1 MASTRGGAPRRLVVL
16 GGSGASTTELA
27 DAIAAWP
34 GGSGR
39 RPVLAVILHGRSR
52 EKLALVADAFRA
64 RLGDAARDVDVMA
77 SSDLE
82 RALEGADVV
91 LNQVRIGGL
100 AARAFDETFPRAFGI
115 PGEETMGPG
124 GAANAMRTVPALAP
138 VWDLIA
144 RRAPGVTVLNL
155 TNPSGVVVAAAARA
169 FGLTFISVCDS
180 PIALTG
186 AIADRLAIDLT
197 AARDRYVGCNHL
209 GWWAPADGAE
219 LARLADLAVG
229 LEAQEVA
236 VAGALP
242 APYARYYLAPEPI
255 LTAQTAE
262 PPRAEQLRALEARQL
277 AAYAAGEEGAAGAPR
292 RGAVWY
298 STAVVPFLDAWWN
311 GSPAPQILGLVSDGS
326 IPGIP
331 AGVVAER
338 SVDLARPGTLE
349 PRGAPNLPPYPA
361 SVLARHAAYESLMVE
376 ALAGGASRPALVRAL
391 AANPMVRSLGQAAA
405 LVDQIL
411 ATSPRG

>member
-1 MASTRGGAPRRLVVL
+1 MASTKGSPNRRLVVL

-34 GGSGR
+34 DGSVR
-39 RPVLAVILHGRSR
+39 RPALTVTLHGRSR
-52 EKLALVADAFRA
+52 DKLALVAEAFKV
-64 RLGDAARDVDVMA
+64 RLGDLARDVEVQA

-82 RALEGADVV
+82 RALDGADVV

-124 GAANAMRTVPALAP
+124 GAANAMRTVPALAR
-138 VWDLIA
+138 VWEVVA
-144 RRAPGVTVLNL
+144 RRAPGAAVANL

-169 FGLTFISVCDS
+169 FGLRLVSVCDS
-180 PIALTG
+180 PISLTG
-186 AIADRLAIDLT
+186 AIAERVAIDLT
-197 AARDRYVGCNHL
+197 AARDRYLGCNHL
-209 GWWAPADGAE
+209 GWWVPADDAE

-229 LEAQEVA
+229 LAAEEVTI
-236 VAGALP
+236 AGALP
-242 APYARYYLAPEPI
+242 APYLRYYLAPEPI
-255 LTAQTAE
+255 LAAQTTE
-262 PPRAEQLRALEARQL
+262 PPRAEQLRALETRQL
-277 AAYAAGEEGAAGAPR
+277 AAYAAGVEGAANAPR

-331 AGVVAER
+331 AGVVVER
-338 SVDLARPGTLE
+338 SVDLARAGTLK
-349 PRGAPNLPPYPA
+349 PRRIPDLPLYPA

-376 ALAGGASRPALVRAL
+376 ALVAGASRRALVRAL

-411 ATSPRG
+411 TMSPHD